1 MHLMKKGI
9 TIIIEVMIMNNTT
22 NAEKALKITT
32 ALTLIISGYEILRSC
47 QNYREGMN
55 ILDIASY
62 ANADLNTYCLILI
75 LANMILLPEAILLY
89 KQSGINLKD
98 EIYNIKSLDKDI
110 FMGIVI
116 AVISSVI
123 SLLSLFVA
131 KGRTELAFSGWE
143 KLSVGEIV
151 LMIASLGFV
160 SGICKEVYFRGFA
173 KNFCGS
179 IWGETAA
186 LLIFNVLFGMLDWF
200 NMGHS
205 FLVGLLWIWGY
216 KKSGHLIVP
225 MIAHGGMNLISVA
238 YYIITA

>member
-9 TIIIEVMIMNNTT
+9 TIITEVMIMNNTT
-22 NAEKALKITT
+22 NAEKALKITA

-75 LANMILLPEAILLY
+75 LANLILLPEAILLY

-98 EIYNIKSLDKDI
+98 EIYNIKSLGKDI

-160 SGICKEVYFRGFA
+160 SGICKEIYFRGFA

-179 IWGETAA
+179 I
-186 LLIFNVLFGMLDWF
+186 
-200 NMGHS
+200 
-205 FLVGLLWIWGY
+205 
-216 KKSGHLIVP
+216 
-225 MIAHGGMNLISVA
+225 
-238 YYIITA
+238 

>member
-9 TIIIEVMIMNNTT
+9 TIITEVMIMNNTT
-22 NAEKALKITT
+22 NAEKALKITA

-98 EIYNIKSLDKDI
+98 EIYNIKSLGKDI
-110 FMGIVI
+110 FMGFVI

-160 SGICKEVYFRGFA
+160 SGICKEIYFRGFA

-179 IWGETAA
+179 IWRETAA

>member
-1 MHLMKKGI
+1 
-9 TIIIEVMIMNNTT
+9 MNSTA

-32 ALTLIISGYEILRSC
+32 KLTLIVSGYEILRSC

-75 LANMILLPEAILLY
+75 LANMILLPEAMLLY
-89 KQSGINLKD
+89 KQNVINLKD
-98 EIYNIKSLDKDI
+98 EIYNRKSLGKDI
-110 FMGIVI
+110 FMGIVL

-131 KGRTELAFSGWE
+131 GGRTELAFSGRE
-143 KLSVGEIV
+143 RLSVGEII
-151 LMIASLGFV
+151 LMIVSLGFI
-160 SGICKEVYFRGFA
+160 SGICKEIYFRGLA
-173 KNFCGS
+173 KKFCGS
-179 IWGETAA
+179 VWGETAA
-186 LLIFNVLFGMLDWF
+186 LLIFNILFGMLDWF

-205 FLVGLLWIWGY
+205 FLVGFLWIWGY
-216 KKSGHLIVP
+216 KKSGHMIVP

>member
-1 MHLMKKGI
+1 
-9 TIIIEVMIMNNTT
+9 MNNST
-22 NAEKALKITT
+22 NAERALKITT
-32 ALTLIISGYEILRSC
+32 ALTLIVSGYEILRSC

-89 KQSGINLKD
+89 KQSGISLKD
-98 EIYNIKSLDKDI
+98 EIYNRKSLGKDI
-110 FMGIVI
+110 LMGIVL

-131 KGRTELAFSGWE
+131 KGRTELAFAGRGR
-143 KLSVGEIV
+143 LSVGEIV
-151 LMIASLGFV
+151 LMIVSLGVV
-160 SGICKEVYFRGFA
+160 SGICKEIYFRGFA

-179 IWGETAA
+179 VLGETAS
-186 LLIFNVLFGMLDWF
+186 LLIFNALFGMLDWF

>member
-1 MHLMKKGI
+1 MNKD
-9 TIIIEVMIMNNTT
+9 IIIITEVMIMNNTT
-22 NAEKALKITT
+22 NAERALKITT
-32 ALTLIISGYEILRSC
+32 ELTLIVSGYEILRSC
-47 QNYREGMN
+47 QNYSEGMN

-75 LANMILLPEAILLY
+75 LANMILLPQALMLY
-89 KQSGINLKD
+89 KQSGISLKN
-98 EIYNIKSLDKDI
+98 EIYNKKSLVKDI
-110 FMGIVI
+110 FMGIVL

-123 SLLSLFVA
+123 SLLSLIVS
-131 KGRTELAFSGWE
+131 KGRTELAFTGWAH
-143 KLSVGEIV
+143 LSVGEII
-151 LMIASLGFV
+151 LMIVSLGFV
-160 SGICKEVYFRGFA
+160 SGICKEIYFRGFA

-179 IWGETAA
+179 VLGETAS

>member
-9 TIIIEVMIMNNTT
+9 TIITEVMIMNNTT

-98 EIYNIKSLDKDI
+98 EIYNIKSLGKDI

-160 SGICKEVYFRGFA
+160 SGICKEIYFRGFA

-200 NMGHS
+200 NMEHS

-216 KKSGHLIVP
+216 KKVDI
-225 MIAHGGMNLISVA
+225 
-238 YYIITA
+238 

>member
-9 TIIIEVMIMNNTT
+9 TIITEVMIMNNTTT

-98 EIYNIKSLDKDI
+98 EIYNIKSLGKDI

-160 SGICKEVYFRGFA
+160 S
-173 KNFCGS
+173 
-179 IWGETAA
+179 
-186 LLIFNVLFGMLDWF
+186 
-200 NMGHS
+200 
-205 FLVGLLWIWGY
+205 
-216 KKSGHLIVP
+216 
-225 MIAHGGMNLISVA
+225 
-238 YYIITA
+238 

>member
-9 TIIIEVMIMNNTT
+9 TIITEVMIMNNTT

-75 LANMILLPEAILLY
+75 LANLILLPEAILLY

-98 EIYNIKSLDKDI
+98 EIYNIKSLGKDI

-160 SGICKEVYFRGFA
+160 SGICKEIYFRGFA